1 MSGLNIGQKRI
12 IEALSRN
19 NLSDAKTWALQM
31 LQNDTVKADE
41 DFVRS
46 YLNNLADKHNQLPA
60 NIQYKLTGSFPEDF
74 NSGRYYLSDREKETL
89 DVIVRMNAV
98 AEKMA
103 GMKIQYPNT
112 ILLYG
117 PSGSGK
123 TLFARYAA
131 WKLNLPCYYINF
143 SSLIDKYMG
152 GTSQNLESVF
162 TYLSTIRAVLILD
175 EIDCIAMRRS
185 NKGSAG
191 PDAEI
196 ERTTISLMQELDRVQ
211 NQSVIIAAT
220 NRRDILDEAVLRRF
234 TFQHEVVS
242 FSEGENLAMIRLFL
256 EDTGTK
262 DFLSEADI
270 TEIIG
275 SEKVQGRIMP
285 AVIRRIGMKMFDLEP
300 ALTGSGSTI
309 NEK

>member
-1 MSGLNIGQKRI
+1 MSGLNIEMKRL

-19 NLSDAKTWALQM
+19 DMSDAKTRAIQILSD
-31 LQNDTVKADE
+31 DTVKADE
-41 DFVRS
+41 NFVRS
-46 YLNNLADKHNQLPA
+46 YLDNLTDKHNQLPA
-60 NIQYKLTGSFPEDF
+60 GIQCKLIGSLPEDF
-74 NSGRYYLSDREKETL
+74 NVGRYYLSDREKETL

-103 GMKIQYPNT
+103 AMKILYPNT

-123 TLFARYAA
+123 TVFARYAA

-143 SSLIDKYMG
+143 SSLIDSYMG
-152 GTSQNLESVF
+152 GTSRNLESVF
-162 TYLSTIRAVLILD
+162 AYLSTVKAVLILD

-185 NKGSAG
+185 GHGSTG

-196 ERTTISLMQELDRVQ
+196 ERTTISLMQALDKLQ
-211 NQSVIIAAT
+211 NTSVIIAAT

-234 TFQHEVVS
+234 TYQHEVVP
-242 FSEGENLAMIRLFL
+242 FSDNENLAMVRKFL
-256 EDTGTK
+256 EDTAAK
-262 DFLSEADI
+262 DFLSAADI
-270 TEIIG
+270 LEIIR

-285 AVIRRIGMKMFDLEP
+285 AVIRKIGMKMFNSEP
-300 ALTGSGSTI
+300 CSAGDYQ
-309 NEK
+309 